1 MCPTTLNLFFKT
13 SFWRKGNLTEHMANT
28 ISHLQRFRQG
38 CRTLS
43 KHAHDTK
50 PRGGVDMLESRDA
63 FQRALIR
70 HKNGSNGYQVNEV
83 QQTQKQSPETWTW
96 TKHNS
101 AEKDLRVLVKQKLNM
116 TQ

>member
-1 MCPTTLNLFFKT
+1 
-13 SFWRKGNLTEHMANT
+13 
-28 ISHLQRFRQG
+28 
-38 CRTLS
+38 
-43 KHAHDTK
+43 
-50 PRGGVDMLESRDA
+50 MLESRDA